1 MKKNSKILCI
11 IPARGG
17 SKRITK
23 KNIKK
28 FIDKPIIG
36 YSIELAI
43 KSGIF
48 DEIMVSTDDDEI
60 VEYSV
65 KQGAKVPFKRSE
77 RNSRDSSSTESVILE
92 VLDNYIERGTQFD
105 FICCIYP
112 TAVLLQEKH
121 LKKGLE
127 IIQLEKNYSVFAAAE
142 FPHPIW
148 RAFRLNKLGNAEP
161 IWPPMLD
168 KRSQELEVSFHDIG
182 YFYWLNSKEFHT
194 KKALFEPS
202 SKMIIVERIL
212 AQDID
217 NLEDWS
223 LAEFKYTYKE
233 KQLSFE

>member
-17 SKRITK
+17 SKRIIK

-65 KQGAKVPFKRSE
+65 KHGAKVPFKRSE